1 MRHSWQKE
9 KRRRECMCHFGDDD
23 IVIGH
28 IRLNPVH
35 VFPPIWL
42 TDTEMDFYMDDG
54 DDIYLLTIRNNDKR
68 ILTVLYTRKEIRDI
82 VMELPTQG
90 IDRQHLQG
98 IIRALCSVPYVQ
110 KLRLGE
116 QKRYALK

>member
-1 MRHSWQKE
+1 
-9 KRRRECMCHFGDDD
+9 MCHFGDDD

-68 ILTVLYTRKEIRDI
+68 ILTVLYTRKEIRNI

-98 IIRALCSVPYVQ
+98 IIRALRSVPYAQ